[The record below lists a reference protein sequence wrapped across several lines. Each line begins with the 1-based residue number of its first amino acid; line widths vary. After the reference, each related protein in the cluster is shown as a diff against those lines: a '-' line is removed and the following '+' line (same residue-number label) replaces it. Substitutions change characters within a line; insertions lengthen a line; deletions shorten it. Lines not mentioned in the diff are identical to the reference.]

1 MPLWLPQSFWFG
13 GLAFMML
20 CCVVLMIVSLRHL
33 IAGRWQAMGT
43 LIGVRS
49 VVQDIVEETHV

>member
-1 MPLWLPQSFWFG
+1 
-13 GLAFMML
+13 MML